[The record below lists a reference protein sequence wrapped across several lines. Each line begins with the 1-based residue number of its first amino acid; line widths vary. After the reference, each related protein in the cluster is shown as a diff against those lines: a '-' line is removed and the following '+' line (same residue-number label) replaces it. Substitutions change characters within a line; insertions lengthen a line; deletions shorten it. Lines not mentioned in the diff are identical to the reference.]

1 MGIVAKPPRR
11 PDRSSDAMKAVI
23 MAGGEGTRLRPLT
36 SNQPKPMMHLA
47 NRPMMEHIVQLLQ
60 RHGFDDIVVTVA
72 FMANNIRSY
81 FGDGSEF
88 GVRMVYATE
97 ETPLGTAGSVRNAM
111 DELDERFLVISGDVL
126 TDIDLS
132 QIVSFHEE
140 KGAIA
145 TIGLTAVENPLEFGI
160 VITNEDGSI
169 ERFLEKPGWG
179 QVFSDTVNNGIF
191 VLEPE
196 IFDYIEADRSVDFSG
211 EVFPKLLED
220 RKPLYGYVTEG
231 YWEDVGTLSAYVSAH
246 KDILDGRVEVDVPG
260 FRLDG
265 GIWLGEGAEV
275 DPGARIDG
283 PAVVGDHC
291 RVEAGAR
298 LGPYTVLG
306 NNVMVRSEAQ
316 LERSVVHDGAY
327 IGQGVRLTGAV
338 VGRNGDLR
346 SASRCDDGVVLG
358 DECFIGAGAHLAANV
373 KVYPFKTVEAGAIV
387 NQSLVWESRGS
398 RTLFG
403 ADGVAGLAN
412 VDITPEL
419 ATRVAMAYATT
430 LKKGATVT
438 TSRDSSR
445 SARMLKR
452 AVMAGLNAGGINVD
466 DLEVAPVPV
475 TRFQVR
481 SQRAQGG
488 ITVRL
493 VAGDPQSVVIRFFD
507 ALGTDISEA
516 TARKIERTFY
526 REDFRR
532 VFPGDIGD
540 IGFPPRAI
548 EYYTQSIVDTMD
560 TAAIRDQSFK
570 VVVDY
575 AFGSTS
581 FVMPTVLS
589 KLGADVL
596 AVNPYASTPGALAF
610 DPAAHASAVADLV
623 RSSGA
628 HLGAVLDPDGEHVT
642 LIDDEGHVLTD
653 TETLL
658 AFVALLGQTTDPG
671 CRIAVPV
678 AAPTEVAQLASEHGL
693 EVLWTKLSTPALMAS
708 ALSDDIVM
716 GASLDGGYI
725 FPRFLPAYDAVAAF
739 TTMLELLARTGNRL
753 SKLVDTLPRTH
764 VIHETVSTPSE
775 HKGAVMRSLV
785 ETAEGELQ
793 LVDGVKVLTD
803 DGWVLV
809 LPDPEDPISHV
820 WAEGPSDSDARRLAQ
835 EYVGRIRRLLR

>member
-1 MGIVAKPPRR
+1 V
-11 PDRSSDAMKAVI
+11 KAVI

-60 RHGFDDIVVTVA
+60 KHGFDDIVVTVA

-126 TDIDLS
+126 TDIDLGK
-132 QIVSFHEE
+132 IVEFHDE
-140 KGAIA
+140 KKAIA

-160 VITNEDGSI
+160 VITNEDGTI

-196 IFDYIEADRSVDFSG
+196 IFDYIAPDRPVDFSS
-211 EVFPKLLED
+211 EVFPQLLED
-220 RKPLYGYVTEG
+220 KKPLYGHVSEG

-246 KDILDGRVEVDVPG
+246 KDIMDGRVQVDVPG

-265 GIWLGEGAEV
+265 AVWLGEGAEV
-275 DPGARIDG
+275 DPEARIDG
-283 PAVVGDHC
+283 PAVIGDHC

-298 LGPYTVLG
+298 LGPYSVLG
-306 NNVMVRSEAQ
+306 NNVMVRAEAQ
-316 LERSVVHDGAY
+316 LERTVVHDGAY
-327 IGQGVRLTGAV
+327 IGQAVRLLGAV
-338 VGRNGDLR
+338 VGRNSDLR
-346 SASRCDDGVVLG
+346 SNSRCDDGVVLG
-358 DECFIGAGAHLAANV
+358 DECFIGEGAHIGANV
-373 KVYPFKTVEAGAIV
+373 KVYPFKTVEAGAVV

-403 ADGVAGLAN
+403 KDGVAGLAN

-452 AVMAGLNAGGINVD
+452 SIMAGLNAGGINVD

-507 ALGTDISEA
+507 ADGTDISEN

-526 REDFRR
+526 REDYRR

-540 IGFPPRAI
+540 IGYPPRTI
-548 EYYTQSIVDTMD
+548 EYYTQSIVDVID
-560 TAAIRDQSFK
+560 TAAIRAQGFK

-575 AFGSTS
+575 AYGTSS

-596 AVNPYASTPGALAF
+596 AVNPYASTPGAVAY
-610 DPAAHASAVADLV
+610 DPAAHATNVANLV

-628 HLGAVLDPDGEHVT
+628 HLGAVLDPDGEHIT
-642 LIDDEGHVLTD
+642 FIDDEGHVLTD
-653 TETLL
+653 IECLL
-658 AFVALLGQTTDPG
+658 AFTTLIGDTTDPG

-678 AAPTEVAQLASEHGL
+678 AAPSEVAKVANGVGL
-693 EVLWTKLSTPALMAS
+693 EVVGTKLSTPALMQS
-708 ALSDDIVM
+708 ALEDDIVM

-725 FPRFLPAYDAVAAF
+725 FPKFLPAFDGTAAF
-739 TTMLELLARTGNRL
+739 ATMLELLARTGTRL
-753 SKLVDTLPRTH
+753 SKLVDGLPRTH
-764 VIHETVSTPSE
+764 VIHETVGTPAE

-785 ETAEGELQ
+785 ESAQGELL
-793 LVDGVKVLTD
+793 LVDGVKELHE

-820 WAEGPSDSDARRLAQ
+820 WAEAPSDSDARRRAQ
-835 EYVGRIRRLLR
+835 DYCGRIRRLLR

>member
-1 MGIVAKPPRR
+1 
-11 PDRSSDAMKAVI
+11 MKAVI

-36 SNQPKPMMHLA
+36 SNMPKPMMHLA

-111 DELDERFLVISGDVL
+111 EELDERFLVISGDVL

-132 QIVSFHEE
+132 RIVGFHEE
-140 KGAIA
+140 KGALA

-160 VITNEDGSI
+160 VITNDDGTI

-196 IFDYIEADRSVDFSG
+196 IFDYIPPDRPVDFSS
-211 EVFPKLLED
+211 EVFPKLLD
-220 RKPLYGYVTEG
+220 DQKALYGYTCEG
-231 YWEDVGTLSAYVSAH
+231 YWEDVGTLAAYVSAH

-265 GIWLGEGAEV
+265 GVWLGEGAEI
-275 DPGARIDG
+275 DPDARIEG
-283 PAVVGDHC
+283 PVVIGDHC
-291 RVEAGAR
+291 RIEAGAR
-298 LGPYTVLG
+298 LGAYSVLG

-316 LERSVVHDGAY
+316 LDRTVVHDGAY
-327 IGQGVRLTGAV
+327 VGQSVRLLGAV
-338 VGRNGDLR
+338 VGRNSDLR
-346 SASRCDDGVVLG
+346 AGSRCDDGVVLG
-358 DECFIGAGAHLAANV
+358 DECFIGAGAHIGTNV
-373 KVYPFKTVEAGAIV
+373 KVYPFKTVEAGAVV
-387 NQSLVWESRGS
+387 NQSLVWESKGS

-403 ADGVAGLAN
+403 ADGVQGLAN

-419 ATRVAMAYATT
+419 VTRVAMAYATT

-445 SARMLKR
+445 SARKLKR
-452 AVMAGLNAGGINVD
+452 SIMAGLNAGGINVD

-493 VAGDPQSVVIRFFD
+493 VEGDPQSVVIRFFD
-507 ALGTDISEA
+507 ELGTDISEA
-516 TARKIERTFY
+516 AARKIERTFY
-526 REDFRR
+526 REDYRR

-548 EYYTQSIVDTMD
+548 EYYTQSIVDAID
-560 TAAIRDQSFK
+560 TKAIREAAFK

-575 AFGSTS
+575 AYGTSS
-581 FVMPTVLS
+581 FVMPNVLS

-596 AVNPYASTPGALAF
+596 AVNPYASTLGALAF
-610 DPAAHASAVADLV
+610 EMGTHATAVANLV

-628 HLGAVLDPDGEHVT
+628 HLGCVIDPDGEHVRF
-642 LIDDEGHVLTD
+642 IDDEGHVLSD
-653 TETLL
+653 TQSLL
-658 AFVALLGQTTDPG
+658 AFTSLLGQTSDAG

-678 AAPTEVAQLASEHGL
+678 AAPSEVAHVAEGYGL
-693 EVLWTKLSTPALMAS
+693 EVLWTKLSTPALMKS

-725 FPRFLPAYDAVAAF
+725 FPKYLPAFDATAAF
-739 TTMLELLARTGNRL
+739 ATMLELLARTGTRL
-753 SKLVDTLPRTH
+753 SKLVEGLPRTH
-764 VIHETVSTPSE
+764 VVHETVSTPSE
-775 HKGAVMRSLV
+775 HKGAIMRSLM
-785 ETAEGELQ
+785 ENATGELV
-793 LVDGVKVLTD
+793 LVDGIKELHD
-803 DGWVLV
+803 DGWALV

-820 WAEGPSDSDARRLAQ
+820 WAEAGSDTDARRRAQ
-835 EYVGRIRRLLR
+835 DVVGRIRRLIR

>member
-1 MGIVAKPPRR
+1 V
-11 PDRSSDAMKAVI
+11 KAVI

-47 NRPMMEHIVQLLQ
+47 NRPMMEHIVKLLHK
-60 RHGFDDIVVTVA
+60 HGFDEIVVTVA

-132 QIVSFHEE
+132 EIVAYHEE
-140 KGAIA
+140 RAAMA

-160 VITNEDGSI
+160 VITREDGTI

-196 IFDYIEADRSVDFSG
+196 IFDYIPDGRPVDFSS
-211 EVFPKLLED
+211 EVFPKLLEEQ
-220 RKPLYGYVTEG
+220 RPLYGKVCEG
-231 YWEDVGTLSAYVSAH
+231 YWEDVGTLSAYLGAH
-246 KDILDGRVEVDVPG
+246 KDILDGRVDVEVPG

-265 GIWLGEGAEV
+265 RVWLGEGAEI
-275 DPGARIDG
+275 DPDARIEG
-283 PAVVGDHC
+283 PVLLGDHC

-298 LGPYTVLG
+298 LGPYSVLG
-306 NNVMVRSEAQ
+306 NNVMVRSDAQ
-316 LERSVVHDGAY
+316 LERSVVLDGAY
-327 IGQGVRLTGAV
+327 IGQGVRLLGSV
-338 VGRNGDLR
+338 VGRGSDLR
-346 SASRCDDGVVLG
+346 PNARCDDGAVLG
-358 DECFIGAGAHLAANV
+358 DQCFVGADAHIGPNV
-373 KVYPFKTVEAGAIV
+373 KVYPFKTVEAGAVV

-398 RTLFG
+398 RSLFG
-403 ADGVAGLAN
+403 RDGVAGLAN

-430 LKKGATVT
+430 LKKGSTVT

-452 AVMAGLNAGGINVD
+452 SVMAGLNAAGVNVD

-475 TRFQVR
+475 SRFHVR
-481 SQRAQGG
+481 SQRTQGG
-488 ITVRL
+488 VSIRL

-507 ALGTDISEA
+507 ELGTDMSEA
-516 TARKIERTFY
+516 AVRKIERTFS

-540 IGFPPRAI
+540 IGYPPRAL
-548 EYYTQSIVDTMD
+548 EYYTQAIVDVID
-560 TAAIRDQSFK
+560 TQAIRDLGFK

-575 AFGSTS
+575 AYGSTA
-581 FVMPTVLS
+581 FVMPNVLS

-596 AVNPYASTPGALAF
+596 GVNPYASTPGALRYEVG
-610 DPAAHASAVADLV
+610 AHAANVANLV

-628 HLGAVLDPDGEHVT
+628 HLGAVIDPDGEHLT
-642 LIDDEGHVLTD
+642 LVDDEGHVLTD
-653 TETLL
+653 VEALL
-658 AFVALLGQTTDPG
+658 CFVTLLGQTAEPG
-671 CRIAVPV
+671 SRIAVPISAPSQV
-678 AAPTEVAQLASEHGL
+678 ATLARELGL
-693 EVLWTKLSTPALMAS
+693 EVLPTKLSTSALMAS
-708 ALSDDIVM
+708 ATEPGVVLA
-716 GASLDGGYI
+716 ASLDGGFI
-725 FPRFLPAYDAVAAF
+725 FPRFLPAFDAMGAF
-739 TTMLELLARTGNRL
+739 TTLLELLARTGLRL
-753 SKLVDTLPRTH
+753 SKLTSGLPRTH
-764 VIHETVSTPSE
+764 VVQESVTTPAE
-775 HKGAVMRSLV
+775 HKGAVMRNLV
-785 ETAEGELQ
+785 ESADGELE
-793 LVDGVKVLTD
+793 LLDGVKVHYD
-803 DGWVLV
+803 DGWALV
-809 LPDPEDPISHV
+809 VPDPEDPICHV
-820 WAEGPSDSDARRLAQ
+820 WAEAASDGDARRRAQ
-835 EYVGRIRRLLR
+835 DHVSRIRRLLR